1 VEALAVSI
9 FDVLRDRVP
18 IEQVAGGR
26 VGQKVFCL
34 AHADSNRPNMHIYE
48 DHVHCF
54 ACYFHA
60 DVVAFWQLK
69 RGFERAI
76 DAALDLAREFG
87 VEVPDLNPQA
97 IKEAEHRRSK
107 EETHLKQAQECH
119 RALDTHKNVRDWWE
133 KRGFDEEHQR
143 QFLLGANRDGTEAV
157 IPYLHRGRVKG
168 LIRRKLEG
176 EPKYIYPKREE
187 FPEGHR
193 PLFIPGLLQE
203 GTLLVEGI
211 VDALAAATLGES
223 VIAVGGTNISAQ
235 QMGELKRISDPIYI
249 LPDADPEGDE
259 AARRWVRDLYPTAF
273 LCTAEYGKDHKDVAD
288 LFAADIESAADMIEI
303 LKAGAL
309 DALAIA
315 TSDIPEG
322 DSTRRQLARVR
333 ETVLPLLLRLLEA
346 SGPQALREP
355 LKSSEVMAALADV
368 AAATKLTTQV
378 LKAALEEEVQRRF
391 AELSGVIEEERHAEA
406 ENNRLS
412 PEEYEHLLRP
422 GVLDRYRAEAAKLQG
437 IVGDEDTIDL
447 ISLIAFGAQL
457 DLLPND
463 RPLGSSLVL
472 IGESGRGKNYLTD
485 GVVRLMPPQWYL
497 AIESAS
503 AASLYYQ
510 CEQNPDFLAH
520 RFIYFNEAEATD
532 KLVEFLRP
540 MLSSGRAV
548 RLTVNSDDAGRN
560 TGQEL
565 EVRGPI
571 TTIIPTVRNKLDE
584 QLQTRLLVAELDDYE
599 GRVEQHTRAFNKLLL
614 PDYVPPNEAD
624 TLRRWMAA
632 LESLTEVR
640 RVVIPHDRKDFA
652 LNDDSVSHGARLW
665 ANLMGLMC
673 AHAWLEQCNRKIIE
687 LANGEKAVVASSED
701 YGVAYRVFA
710 ATSRRTVV
718 NLSDTHR
725 KILDALYRLQEENPD
740 ADGFPQRR
748 IAEKAGVKQGTVS
761 KNKTFLV
768 TSAKLVRETDHGLAL
783 VEGAER
789 SWWTDADLMNGF
801 PSPKDVRQWWSEEQ
815 SAGHTE
821 EQES

>member
-1 VEALAVSI
+1 VAVEA
-9 FDVLRDRVP
+9 RVRAP
-18 IEQVAGGR
+18 IE
-26 VGQKVFCL
+26 
-34 AHADSNRPNMHIYE
+34 
-48 DHVHCF
+48 
-54 ACYFHA
+54 
-60 DVVAFWQLK
+60 
-69 RGFERAI
+69 
-76 DAALDLAREFG
+76 AALNLAREFG
-87 VEVPDLNPQA
+87 IEVPEQSQQA
-97 IKEAEHRRSK
+97 RKEAEERRK
-107 EETHLKQAQECH
+107 QEEEYLKQARACH
-119 RALDTHKNVRDWWE
+119 RTLDRYPNVQEWWK
-133 KRGFDEEHQR
+133 KRGFGEELQR

-157 IPYLHRGRVKG
+157 IPYMHRGRVKG

-187 FPEGHR
+187 FPEGYR
-193 PLFIPGLLQE
+193 PLFIPGPLR
-203 GTLLVEGI
+203 GSTLLVEGI
-211 VDALAAATLGES
+211 VDALAAAALGES
-223 VIAVGGTNISAQ
+223 VIAVGGTTISAQ

-249 LPDADPEGDE
+249 LPDADAEGDE
-259 AARRWVRDLYPTAF
+259 AARQWVRDLYPTAF
-273 LCTAEYGKDHKDVAD
+273 LCTAEYGKDSDDVAD
-288 LFAADIESAADMIEI
+288 LFAANIESAADIIEI
-303 LKAGAL
+303 LKARAV

-315 TSDIPEG
+315 TSDIPEE
-322 DSTRRQLARVR
+322 DSTRHQLARVR

-346 SGPQALREP
+346 SGPPALREP
-355 LKSSEVMAALADV
+355 FKSSEVVAALADV
-368 AAATKLTTQV
+368 AAATKLNTHV
-378 LKAALEEEVQRRF
+378 LKAPLEEEVQRRF
-391 AELSGVIEEERHAEA
+391 AELSGVIEEEQHAKEEA
-406 ENNRLS
+406 NCLP

-437 IVGDEDTIDL
+437 IVGDEDTMDL
-447 ISLIAFGAQL
+447 ICLVAFGAQL

-463 RPLGSSLVL
+463 RPLGSSVVL

-485 GVVRLMPPQWYL
+485 AVVRLMPLPWYL

-540 MLSSGRAV
+540 MLSSGKAV

-632 LESLTEVR
+632 LESLIEVR
-640 RVVIPHDRKDFA
+640 RVVIPHHQEDFA
-652 LNDDSVSHGARLW
+652 LSDDSVSHGARLW
-665 ANLMGLMC
+665 ANLLGLMC
-673 AHAWLEQCNRKIIE
+673 THAWLEQRNRKIIE
-687 LANGEKAVVASSED
+687 LPNGEKAVVASSKD
-701 YGVAYRVFA
+701 YGVAYMVFA

-725 KILDALYRLQEENPD
+725 KILDALYRLQKEYPE

-748 IAEKAGVKQGTVS
+748 IAEKAGVMQGTVS

-768 TSAKLVRETDHGLAL
+768 TSTKFVWEPDHGLAL
-783 VEGAER
+783 VEGAEP
-789 SWWTDADLMNGF
+789 SWWTDADLMDGF
-801 PSPKDVRQWWSEEQ
+801 PSPKMVRQWWSEEQ
-815 SAGHTE
+815 SAGQTE

>member
-1 VEALAVSI
+1 MSI
-9 FDVLRDRVP
+9 FETLRDRVA

-26 VGQKVFCL
+26 VGEKVFCL
-34 AHADSNRPNMHIYE
+34 AHADNNTPNLHIYE

-54 ACYFHA
+54 ACPFHA
-60 DVVAFWQLK
+60 DVVAFWQLEH
-69 RGFERAI
+69 GFERPI
-76 DAALDLAREFG
+76 EAALDLAREFG
-87 VEVPDLNPQA
+87 VEVPEQSPQA
-97 IKEAEHRRSK
+97 RKEAEERRSK
-107 EETHLKQAQECH
+107 EEIVPQASPGCH
-119 RALDTHKNVRDWWE
+119 RALDTHKNVREWWE
-133 KRGFDEEHQR
+133 KRGFNEELQR

-157 IPYLHRGRVKG
+157 IPFWHRGRVKG

-176 EPKYIYPKREE
+176 EPKYIYPKRED
-187 FPEGHR
+187 FPEGYR
-193 PLFIPGLLQE
+193 PLFIPGPLRG

-211 VDALAAATLGES
+211 VDALAAAALGES
-223 VIAVGGTNISAQ
+223 VIAVGGTNISVW
-235 QMGELKRISDPIYI
+235 QMDELERISDPIYI
-249 LPDADPEGDE
+249 LPDADAEGDE

-273 LCTAEYGKDHKDVAD
+273 LCTAAYGKDCKDVAD
-288 LFAADIESAADMIEI
+288 IFSADIESAADIIEM

-346 SGPQALREP
+346 NGPAALREP
-355 LKSSEVMAALADV
+355 FKNSEVMAALADL
-368 AAATKLTTQV
+368 AADTKLSAQV
-378 LKAALEEEVQRRF
+378 LKAALEEEAQCHL

-406 ENNRLS
+406 EDNRLP

-422 GVLDRYRAEAAKLQG
+422 GVLDRYVAEAAKLQG
-437 IVGDEDTIDL
+437 VVGDEDAMRL
-447 ISLIAFGAQL
+447 ISLVVFGAQL

-463 RPLGSSLVL
+463 RPLGSSVVL

-485 GVVRLMPPQWYL
+485 AAVRLMPPQWYI
-497 AIESAS
+497 AFESAS

-510 CEQNPDFLAH
+510 CEQEPGFLAH
-520 RFIYFNEAEATD
+520 RFIYPNEAEATD

-540 MLSSGRAV
+540 MLSSGKAV
-548 RLTVNSDDAGRN
+548 RLTVNKNDAGTN

-571 TTIIPTVRNKLDE
+571 TTIIPTVRNKLDW
-584 QLQTRLLVAELDDYE
+584 QLQTRLLVAELEDYE
-599 GRVEQHTRAFNKLLL
+599 GRVKQHARAFSKLLL

-624 TLRRWMAA
+624 ALRCWSAA
-632 LESLTEVR
+632 LESLAEVR
-640 RVVIPHDRKDFA
+640 RVVIPHDREEFA
-652 LNDDSVSHGARLW
+652 LSDDSVSHGARLW
-665 ANLMGLMC
+665 ANLLGLMC
-673 AHAWLEQCNRKIIE
+673 AHAWLEQRNRKIIE
-687 LANGEKAVVASSED
+687 LANGDKAVVASAED
-701 YGVAYRVFA
+701 YGAAYRVFA

-725 KILDALYRLQEENPD
+725 KILDALYQLQEEYPE

-783 VEGAER
+783 VDGAER
-789 SWWTDADLMNGF
+789 SWWTEADLLNGF
-801 PSPKDVRQWWSEEQ
+801 PSPETVRQWWGEEEP
-815 SAGHTE
+815 AGQTE
-821 EQES
+821 VQE